1 MTDETEAN
9 AVTDASQ
16 AGAATGVQQSETLY
30 SDKRGNANQ
39 ASSNE
44 SDQDVGADEAV
55 AAAIARSV
63 MMWQAN
69 EKRTYDRTE
78 ETLQQAVNTAQ
89 GHLARVQV
97 MAETGLQ
104 NLILRANDQN
114 ASRQTYHDVSVD
126 RLLNINE
133 DSAMAVSLAAVIA
146 DAIKS
151 TKGN

>member
-16 AGAATGVQQSETLY
+16 AAATTGTQQSETLY
-30 SDKRGNANQ
+30 TDKGRAAHQ
-39 ASSNE
+39 VTSAE

-55 AAAIARSV
+55 AAAIARAV
-63 MMWQAN
+63 MAWQAN

-114 ASRQTYHDVSVD
+114 TSRQTYHDVSVD

-133 DSAMAVSLAAVIA
+133 DSAHAVGLASVIF
-146 DAIKS
+146 DAIKT
-151 TKGN
+151 TKGE

>member
-1 MTDETEAN
+1 MVDETEAN

-16 AGAATGVQQSETLY
+16 AAATTGTQQSETLI
-30 SDKRGNANQ
+30 SDKARAAHQVTSADN
-39 ASSNE
+39 
-44 SDQDVGADEAV
+44 DQDLGGDEAV

-104 NLILRANDQN
+104 NLILRANDQH
-114 ASRQTYHDVSVD
+114 ASRQTYHDKSTD
-126 RLLNINE
+126 NLLNVNE
-133 DSAMAVSLAAVIA
+133 QDAAAVALASTIF
-146 DAIKS
+146 DAIKA